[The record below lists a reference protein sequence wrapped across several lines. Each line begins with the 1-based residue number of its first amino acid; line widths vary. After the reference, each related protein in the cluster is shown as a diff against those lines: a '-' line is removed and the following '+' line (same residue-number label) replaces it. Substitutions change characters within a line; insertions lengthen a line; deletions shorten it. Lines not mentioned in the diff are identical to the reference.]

1 MQELCKNIFTTPIL
15 LVNSPLKWINSY
27 FIKGDSRNLII
38 DTAFNTAESWAIM
51 QECMQELGFDPD
63 KTDVFVTHL
72 HADHSGLI
80 AKLKNANNHIY
91 VSRTDGAL
99 INRFQN
105 PEFFDFITEINRI
118 AGAPAEESLPGSSHV
133 AYIHKP
139 DFIVDFTY
147 VAPGDTL
154 TVGDYHFEVLDLSGH
169 SPGQV
174 GLYDPENGNL
184 FCGDHIL
191 DRITPNI
198 MAWDMEKDYLGLF
211 LSNLKKLQEYTINRL
226 FTAHR
231 ELPDDPQKRI
241 QQLIDHHEV
250 RLNEVLDILNKES
263 VPVNAFKVAS
273 QMTWSVRKGFADF
286 PLMQKW
292 FACGEALSHLQH
304 LYMNGKIQRLGDA
317 QRPTYT
323 TLS

>member
-1 MQELCKNIFTTPIL
+1 MQELCKNVFTAPIP

-38 DTAFNTAESWAIM
+38 DTAFNTEESWDIM
-51 QECMQELGFDPD
+51 QKCMRELDFDPD

-80 AKLKNANNHIY
+80 AKLKTSNNHIY
-91 VSRTDGAL
+91 TSRLDGAL

-105 PEFFDFITEINRI
+105 AEFFDFITEINRI
-118 AGAPAEESLPGSSHV
+118 AGTPPEESLLGKNHV
-133 AYIHKP
+133 AYVHKP
-139 DFIVDFTY
+139 EFIVDFTY

-154 TVGDYHFEVLDLSGH
+154 SVGDFNFEVLDLSGH

-184 FCGDHIL
+184 FCGDHVL
-191 DRITPNI
+191 GRITPNI
-198 MAWDMEKDYLGLF
+198 MAWDMENDYLGIYLA
-211 LSNLKKLQEYTINRL
+211 NLKKLQSYTINRL

-231 ELPDDPQKRI
+231 ELPDDPQQRI
-241 QQLIDHHEV
+241 QQLMDHHEV
-250 RLNEVLDILNKES
+250 RLNEVIDILSKADKPLS
-263 VPVNAFKVAS
+263 AFQVAS
-273 QMTWSVRKGFADF
+273 QMTWSIRNTFADF

-304 LYMNGKIQRLGDA
+304 LYMNGKIQRVGDA

-323 TLS
+323 ALS